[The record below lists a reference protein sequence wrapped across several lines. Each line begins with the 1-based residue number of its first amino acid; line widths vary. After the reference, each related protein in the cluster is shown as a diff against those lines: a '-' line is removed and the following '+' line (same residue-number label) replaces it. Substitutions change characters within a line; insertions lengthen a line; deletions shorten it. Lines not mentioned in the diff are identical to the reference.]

1 MGILSLH
8 CYYHV
13 RPPLPLISIS
23 ACLLAVGDAAEL
35 QAVYPVTPLFI
46 PTMYDIHML
55 SQFHRPGPGT
65 AVSLCYR
72 MSVPGHLCHCEE
84 VSPSAQC
91 LLRKHE
97 EQNSISKTHFL
108 KISVVANLV
117 VLVQEGGNAWASE
130 AC

>member
-1 MGILSLH
+1 
-8 CYYHV
+8 
-13 RPPLPLISIS
+13 
-23 ACLLAVGDAAEL
+23 
-35 QAVYPVTPLFI
+35 
-46 PTMYDIHML
+46 MYDIHML

-72 MSVPGHLCHCEE
+72 MSVPGHFCHREE

-97 EQNSISKTHFL
+97 ELNSISKTHFL
-108 KISVVANLV
+108 KISVVAHLV